1 MYENLRDDDPPADP
15 TGLRTDAMK
24 SDIAGGD
31 EYDAGERMREEITF
45 EQWEWDGTEV
55 KITPLTHKREE
66 ER

>member
-1 MYENLRDDDPPADP
+1 
-15 TGLRTDAMK
+15 
-24 SDIAGGD
+24 
-31 EYDAGERMREEITF
+31 MREEITF